1 HLIGCTNML
10 NLVAFSRYNLDLYLY
25 VIFQK
30 LNLYVVGTGSESLN
44 ELVSSVRQ
52 RLSIIDEKDIIQ
64 ILYEDDEGDRVL
76 LTTDTDLA
84 GAVLHAKSSGLK
96 VLKLHIV
103 DESNPNTE
111 VVKPLQELAPR
122 SRNGASSVKIGLMAG
137 AVALSGA
144 AVMVYL
150 KRSRV

>member
-1 HLIGCTNML
+1 M
-10 NLVAFSRYNLDLYLY
+10 
-25 VIFQK
+25 
-30 LNLYVVGTGSESLN
+30 
-44 ELVSSVRQ
+44 
-52 RLSIIDEKDIIQ
+52 
-64 ILYEDDEGDRVL
+64 
-76 LTTDTDLA
+76 
-84 GAVLHAKSSGLK
+84 
-96 VLKLHIV
+96 

-122 SRNGASSVKIGLMAG
+122 SRNGVSSVNIGLMAG

>member
-1 HLIGCTNML
+1 ML
-10 NLVAFSRYNLDLYLY
+10 L
-25 VIFQK
+25 Q
-30 LNLYVVGTGSESLN
+30 
-44 ELVSSVRQ
+44 
-52 RLSIIDEKDIIQ
+52 
-64 ILYEDDEGDRVL
+64 YEDDEGDRVL

-96 VLKLHIV
+96 VFCILFGAGSSTIRCLLSPTHQSENYCQVLKLHIE
-103 DESNPNTE
+103 DESSSNTE
-111 VVKPLQELAPR
+111 VVKPLQELAPPRR
-122 SRNGASSVKIGLMAG
+122 SGLSPVKFGLMAG